1 MINFP
6 SCHNVFDCL
15 KVQKFEIFQDQV
27 LGMLSLQEP
36 FWGRHDSGF
45 KNDITH
51 HHQLRN
57 KPEKYCNVSKIFF
70 HVILFKISIWKSRHG
85 QWINQPT
92 ALAVATALPCSIYF
106 NIYLITSPLSEIF
119 GNICIDYTQTMCN
132 SHYSSSFVVSSRL
145 HLHLGLCFNF
155 LKPTRCNNPS
165 HQNEN
170 EKTRR
175 RQTVGTLQKK
185 LVLAAAAA
193 AAPRFLFQ
201 LQFT

>member
-1 MINFP
+1 MNKSADCTGRGHSFALLNLLQYISHHITIIINFW
-6 SCHNVFDCL
+6 L
-15 KVQKFEIFQDQV
+15 YI
-27 LGMLSLQEP
+27 
-36 FWGRHDSGF
+36 
-45 KNDITH
+45 
-51 HHQLRN
+51 
-57 KPEKYCNVSKIFF
+57 
-70 HVILFKISIWKSRHG
+70 
-85 QWINQPT
+85 
-92 ALAVATALPCSIYF
+92 
-106 NIYLITSPLSEIF
+106 
-119 GNICIDYTQTMCN
+119 IDYTQTMCN

-193 AAPRFLFQ
+193 AAAARVGKCQIFYTDQ
-201 LQFT
+201 Y

>member
-1 MINFP
+1 MLYIMRKP
-6 SCHNVFDCL
+6 CVIH
-15 KVQKFEIFQDQV
+15 IIHH
-27 LGMLSLQEP
+27 LSL
-36 FWGRHDSGF
+36 S
-45 KNDITH
+45 
-51 HHQLRN
+51 
-57 KPEKYCNVSKIFF
+57 
-70 HVILFKISIWKSRHG
+70 
-85 QWINQPT
+85 
-92 ALAVATALPCSIYF
+92 
-106 NIYLITSPLSEIF
+106 
-119 GNICIDYTQTMCN
+119 
-132 SHYSSSFVVSSRL
+132 

-193 AAPRFLFQ
+193 AAAAAPLFLFQ

>member
-1 MINFP
+1 MNKSADCTGRGHSFALLNLLQYISHHITIIINFW
-6 SCHNVFDCL
+6 L
-15 KVQKFEIFQDQV
+15 YI
-27 LGMLSLQEP
+27 
-36 FWGRHDSGF
+36 
-45 KNDITH
+45 
-51 HHQLRN
+51 
-57 KPEKYCNVSKIFF
+57 
-70 HVILFKISIWKSRHG
+70 
-85 QWINQPT
+85 
-92 ALAVATALPCSIYF
+92 
-106 NIYLITSPLSEIF
+106 
-119 GNICIDYTQTMCN
+119 IDYTQTMCN

-165 HQNEN
+165 HQNKN

-201 LQFT
+201 VQFT